1 MIAADTRPLTVIFW
15 HVISRCRPVYRLE
28 PAHPASCTASR
39 SATRPARVRRARRG
53 GRPAA
58 PARAVPRRADDD
70 IGVDP
75 SSIDQARRI
84 AVELVDRGNHLDQ
97 SIADGDEHLL
107 VDDRGRTPEPDS
119 AAEHALRGL
128 RQARIG
134 QIAKAQVAD
143 RIPSLGLFASITFG
157 DDLRPHNTSADGSLR
172 PG

>member
-1 MIAADTRPLTVIFW
+1 MKPMKRRPSAAG
-15 HVISRCRPVYRLE
+15 S
-28 PAHPASCTASR
+28 S
-39 SATRPARVRRARRG
+39 
-53 GRPAA
+53 PAA
-58 PARAVPRRADDD
+58 RGDPAFVEHAEVADQRLQPVQVPRRADDD

-143 RIPSLGLFASITFG
+143 RIPSLGLFG
-157 DDLRPHNTSADGSLR
+157 Q
-172 PG
+172 